1 MYRSIELLLESNIY
15 SLNEI
20 CHDLDINKNSFLYWK
35 NIGKFNEKNICEFYC
50 NIIQVYS
57 ESHGIYGSPR
67 ITAVLKEMVLFVQD
81 QKLLKLCI
89 YLVLEAL
96 YHLNFHIGNLQ

>member
-1 MYRSIELLLESNIY
+1 MYRSIESLLDGNIY

-20 CHDLDINKNSFLYWK
+20 CRALDINKNSFLYWK

-67 ITAVLKEMVLFVQD
+67 ITAVLNRSGIICSRAKVAKAMH
-81 QKLLKLCI
+81 LLGI
-89 YLVLEAL
+89 
-96 YHLNFHIGNLQ
+96 